1 MFGPANQRKPV
12 SAAGTVHLPPVTL
25 GTRDN
30 HRQVLILFQLS
41 RDALQS
47 VAYQSRDK
55 EQRRKSC
62 GRASPWFKVSHT
74 TLVQW
79 CFTPP
84 LLSPC
89 WWSPFPSAN
98 KSARCQP
105 TRTCRIKLGFLYQRI
120 KATACWSS
128 FTSNTLEWVWTDLE
142 DCAAS
147 ERNVY
152 LNNSVHWHNESK
164 PVSVCFFS

>member
-1 MFGPANQRKPV
+1 MCCNYLPVVSRKMLQFETKLRWQSSPSLLHSCFSTIHRWWTWQDCHTEMLGPVDQRKPV
-12 SAAGTVHLPPVTL
+12 SAAGTLHLPPVTH
-25 GTRDN
+25 GTDN
-30 HRQVLILFQLS
+30 NRQVFILLQLS

-47 VAYQSRDK
+47 AAYQSGDK
-55 EQRRKSC
+55 EQRRKSW

-98 KSARCQP
+98 KS
-105 TRTCRIKLGFLYQRI
+105 TLYPM
-120 KATACWSS
+120 
-128 FTSNTLEWVWTDLE
+128 SNHV
-142 DCAAS
+142 
-147 ERNVY
+147 
-152 LNNSVHWHNESK
+152 ESK
-164 PVSVCFFS
+164 WDFCNKE